1 MPDFASV
8 ALSIAMV
15 LGPIVGYVDQYFIIR
30 RKQSSAGFS
39 SVTCGVLLIAN
50 ILRIFFW
57 LGKRF
62 DETLLVQSVAMIL
75 AQLVLLEIVVRFRH
89 DPSPLTL
96 YSDLR
101 DSFSTDGT
109 EDDDELVEDD
119 GLSGHERSRPRRFLS
134 SIWSW
139 GHYLDY
145 VNFLLGFTTFIA
157 VLYLLLG
164 GYSTFVETLG
174 FLSLGIESTLPV
186 PQCLSNFRRKSTHGF
201 SLLVLGSWFFGD
213 SFKLFYFIHTQSPLQ
228 FIVCGAIQLSVDCLI
243 VAQFVLFSE
252 RVKKRLGIVSI
263 QADDQVPVLQ
273 DDDDERR

>member
-1 MPDFASV
+1 
-8 ALSIAMV
+8 SIAMV
-15 LGPIVGYVDQYFIIR
+15 FGPIVGYVDQYFIIR

-62 DETLLVQSVAMIL
+62 DETLLAQSVAMIL
-75 AQLVLLEIVVRFRH
+75 SQLVLLEIVVRFRH

-96 YSDLR
+96 YN
-101 DSFSTDGT
+101 
-109 EDDDELVEDD
+109 D
-119 GLSGHERSRPRRFLS
+119 GLTGHERSRPRRFLS

-252 RVKKRLGIVSI
+252 RVKK
-263 QADDQVPVLQ
+263 
-273 DDDDERR
+273 